1 MAASAVDAPR
11 AVTVV
16 GAGVVGLSTAWYLQE
31 HGIEVTVLERDRV
44 AAGASWGNAGWL
56 SPALAVPLNTPSAL
70 LDGARSLIDPHHP
83 LSVPR
88 FPKPEL
94 ARFLAMFALNST
106 PKGHQRALLS
116 NAPLSRACH
125 EAFDELLD
133 GGVGAVIEEAP
144 ITALFSSERKALGL
158 VHELQEVE
166 EAGIPASHTALD
178 AGDVRDLVPV
188 ASDQVRAGVRIHGQR
203 YLRPALFTHALA
215 DAVRSRGG
223 RIVEGFPVDEVRYP
237 SRAGD
242 AFTLTSEK
250 GEVEKAENLVVASG
264 SWLNRSARPWGVR
277 TPVAAGRGYSFT
289 AGTDRPVPGPVYL
302 PEARVA
308 CTPDKDG
315 IRVAG
320 TMEFAAPDAPADSAR
335 VEAIVRSAAP
345 YMDGVDLE
353 DRADTW
359 VGPRPVSADGLPL
372 VGPTGV
378 RGLYVAGGHGMWG
391 LTHGPA
397 TGRLLARAVA
407 TQKLPQELEPFDPTR

>member
-1 MAASAVDAPR
+1 MASPAVDAPR
-11 AVTVV
+11 AATVV

-44 AAGASWGNAGWL
+44 ASGASWGNAGWL

-88 FPKPEL
+88 FPSAEL
-94 ARFLAMFALNST
+94 AHFLAMFALNST
-106 PKGHQRALLS
+106 PRGHERALHS

-125 EAFDELLD
+125 EAFDELLN
-133 GGVGAVIEEAP
+133 GGVNAVIEEAP
-144 ITALFSSERKALGL
+144 ITALFSSEKQALGL
-158 VHELQEVE
+158 VHELQQVQ

-188 ASDQVRAGVRIHGQR
+188 ASDRARAGVRIHGQR
-203 YLRPALFTHALA
+203 YLSPALFTHALA

-223 RIVEGFPVDEVRYP
+223 RIIEGFPVDEVRYP

-242 AFTLTSEK
+242 TFTLTSEK
-250 GEVEKAENLVVASG
+250 GEVEKAESLVVASG
-264 SWLNRSARPWGVR
+264 SWLSRRARLWGVR

-289 AGTDRPVPGPVYL
+289 VGTDRPVPGPVYL

-308 CTPDKDG
+308 CTPAKDG
-315 IRVAG
+315 MRVAG
-320 TMEFAAPDAPADSAR
+320 TMEFAAPEAPADPAR
-335 VEAIVRSAAP
+335 VKAIVRSAAP
-345 YMDGVDLE
+345 YLDGVDLE
-353 DRADTW
+353 ERADTW

-372 VGPTGV
+372 VGPTDV

-397 TGRLLARAVA
+397 TGRLLARAMA
-407 TQKLPQELEPFDPTR
+407 TQKLPRELEPFDPTR